1 MAEYNPGFTRIAT
14 PLRPWMQGS
23 LMAHI
28 RDKDLSGGFRVV
40 NTLEERDDIPFF
52 NEFVEEALP
61 DSNYR
66 REGMLCYVLETNIT
80 YRLTGNLTNEEWMEE
95 HHNIGLTF
103 LTTELMN
110 EYLLNPKRYAG
121 QIATC
126 QEEEGKLFVLS
137 NSTNL
142 WLIASGNEEDKDKNL
157 VYMINH
163 KIEETI
169 THNLNKKPSVQVF
182 NQAEEMCIADIKHI
196 DENTTKI
203 NFFENFSGKVTFN

>member
-1 MAEYNPGFTRIAT
+1 MSEYSPVFTRIAS

-23 LMAHI
+23 LAAII

-40 NTLEERDDIPFF
+40 NTLQERDDIPFY
-52 NEFVEEALP
+52 NEFLEAALAG
-61 DSNYR
+61 SNYR
-66 REGMLCYVLETNIT
+66 SEGMLCYVLETNIT
-80 YRLTGNLTNEEWMEE
+80 YRLTGDLSNEEWMIE

-103 LTTELMN
+103 HTTELMN
-110 EYLLNPKRYAG
+110 EYLINPQRYAG

-126 QEEEGKLFVLS
+126 QQEEGKLFVLS
-137 NSTNL
+137 NSTNE
-142 WLIASGNEEDKDKNL
+142 WLLASQNEDDKDKNL

-182 NQAEEMCIADIKHI
+182 NQAEEMCIADITHI
-196 DENTTKI
+196 DNNTTKI
-203 NFFENFSGKVTFN
+203 NFFEYFSGKVTFN